1 MCGIVRN
8 SLVLPIV
15 TREVAIHLEAGS
27 SVNASLD
34 LSNLGFLLG
43 TFPSAPGTLFYAMQ
57 YNVAVDLVRSLAY
70 FAYLHICMS
79 VRGVSFTCQ
88 DHHFAYLTALLGFR

>member
-1 MCGIVRN
+1 MVIKQNLNDIDSTKVLIDIN

-15 TREVAIHLEAGS
+15 TREVTIHLEPG
-27 SVNASLD
+27 ASANSTLD

-57 YNVAVDLVRSLAY
+57 YNVAVD
-70 FAYLHICMS
+70 M
-79 VRGVSFTCQ
+79 VSRF
-88 DHHFAYLTALLGFR
+88 LS